1 MKKFLFTLLVCIPF
15 FGFNQDF
22 DNTFGGDSLDM
33 GYSIQQTIDGGYII
47 TGSTES
53 YGSGDA
59 DVYLIK
65 TDANGDSL
73 WTKTFGGPGQDYG
86 SSLQITSDGGYIIT
100 GRTEHANGN

>member
-1 MKKFLFTLLVCIPF
+1 VKKFLFTLLVCIPF

-33 GYSIQQTIDGGYII
+33 GYSLQQTIDDGYII

-65 TDANGDSL
+65 TDANGTLFGLKPLEDL
-73 WTKTFGGPGQDYG
+73 VKTMVAHY
-86 SSLQITSDGGYIIT
+86 
-100 GRTEHANGN
+100 R